1 MNGGGYPM
9 HQNQDQGFG
18 RNYGHHRHGYHQHG
32 NGQYGGKY
40 KYQASSQEGS
50 ANLQKM
56 ESDEI
61 SYGG

>member
-1 MNGGGYPM
+1 M